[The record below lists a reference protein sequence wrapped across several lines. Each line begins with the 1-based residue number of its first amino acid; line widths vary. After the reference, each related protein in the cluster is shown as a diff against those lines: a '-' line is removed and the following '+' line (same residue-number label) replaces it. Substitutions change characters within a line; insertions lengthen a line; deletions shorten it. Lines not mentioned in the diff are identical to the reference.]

1 MPRAR
6 LRGAPSKGA
15 TELDWH
21 ERWPE
26 GRPRWGTYSVKA
38 HQELDRL
45 ITDVLIYDVLVFPCP
60 DDDAEFD
67 RWQREGWDPALLARR
82 VTQLGDHA
90 VVTPWDP
97 ALREGWQQN
106 WWSLPAEDREDPEA
120 PFALTAV
127 MMADLPLLMGQE
139 DDRFGR
145 VVLEQPR
152 VHPAYEG
159 FEGWSRARQ
168 EPLELVAAFQ
178 TQRDAWAITGSGG
191 RHRLPTQ
198 ALPGA
203 DGDGIR
209 LRLQLQTLAGA
220 TEDTFLRAIDLV
232 QDEDFQRARH
242 RLWSWE
248 QTLPPDSSPREATA
262 GLEALVADYNAAVR
276 RQHAETRATWA
287 FLIVP
292 ALVGAALDA
301 VTAGVAGVATGIG
314 ASIVFDRVKARFP
327 ILNGKAARAS
337 HHPGSAVDG
346 MLAIAGP
353 AALPT

>member
-1 MPRAR
+1 M
-6 LRGAPSKGA
+6 
-15 TELDWH
+15 DWH

-45 ITDVLIYDVLVFPCP
+45 ITDILIYDVLVFPCP

-127 MMADLPLLMGQE
+127 MMADLPLATLMGEE

-145 VVLEQPR
+145 MVLEQPR

-168 EPLELVAAFQ
+168 EALELVAAFQ

-248 QTLPPDSSPREATA
+248 QTLPPDSSPREVTA

-276 RQHAETRATWA
+276 RQHAETKATWA

-353 AALPT
+353 AAPPT

>member
-1 MPRAR
+1 M
-6 LRGAPSKGA
+6 PSKGA
-15 TELDWH
+15 TELDWD

-45 ITDVLIYDVLVFPCP
+45 ITDILTYDVLVFPCP
-60 DDDAEFD
+60 DDDAEFE
-67 RWQREGWDPALLARR
+67 RWHREGWDPALLARR

-97 ALREGWQQN
+97 TLRDGWQQS

-120 PFALTAV
+120 PFALTAA
-127 MMADLPLLMGQE
+127 MMADLPLATLMGEE
-139 DDRFGR
+139 DDRFGQT
-145 VVLEQPR
+145 VLEQPR

-159 FEGWSRARQ
+159 FEGWARARQ

-191 RHRLPTQ
+191 RPRLPTQ

-203 DGDGIR
+203 DTDGIR
-209 LRLQLQTLAGA
+209 LRLELQAPAEA
-220 TEDTFLRAIDLV
+220 TEEAFLRTIDLV
-232 QDEDFQRARH
+232 QDEDFQRARR

-248 QTLPPDSSPREATA
+248 RTLPPNPDPRDVTA
-262 GLEALVADYNAAVR
+262 GLEALVADYNAVVC
-276 RQHAETRATWA
+276 RQHAATKATWA

-292 ALVGAALDA
+292 ALIGAGLDA
-301 VTAGVAGVATGIG
+301 ATGGVAGVATGIG

-327 ILNGKAARAS
+327 QLSGKAARAS
-337 HHPGSAVDG
+337 HHPGSAVEG

-353 AALPT
+353 ASPPA